1 MVREHTGA
9 VWIHAASTP
18 VPRRSRARTAILRQR
33 LSAARV
39 GACWLLRIPAGASF
53 GRQLSHAR
61 LPRRL
66 LELVVAHGVQYLLW
80 LLSWWMVGRAALEG
94 RLDRGWLLAW
104 ALLLV
109 TLVPFQLLVTWLQ
122 GRLAIGVGALL
133 KRRLLAGA
141 LRLEPEEVRKQG
153 AGQHLGRVIESEIL
167 ESLALTGGFLGLV
180 SAIEL
185 LLAAAV
191 LAAGAGGGQHALLLA
206 AWTAVSLLLCS
217 RYLRQRRDWTEAR
230 LEMTH
235 DLVER
240 MVGYRTRLAQEERR
254 RWHDAEDQ
262 ALERYLEVSRTMD
275 RTAALVAA
283 LVPRG
288 WLVLGVL
295 GLSPAF
301 LSGRGSS
308 AALAVAIGGVLL
320 AYRALRRLA
329 AGLTHLAGAAI
340 TWKQVAP
347 LFRAAARP
355 EAVGLPALVH
365 APRSASP
372 SNGHGRRLLEAH
384 NVVFRY
390 GGRSEPVLRGCSL
403 QISAGERLLVE
414 GASGG
419 GKSTLAAL
427 LSGLRPPESGLVLL
441 GGLDRHSL
449 GADGWRRRVVS
460 APQFHENHVLTGTFA
475 FNALMGRDW
484 PAKLE
489 DSVETEAVC
498 RGLGL
503 GDLLDRMPAGL
514 LQMVGETGW
523 QLSHG
528 ERSRLYIARAL
539 LQGADVILLDESF
552 ASLDPEN
559 LQRALQYVLDRAD
572 TLLVIAHP

>member
-1 MVREHTGA
+1 
-9 VWIHAASTP
+9 
-18 VPRRSRARTAILRQR
+18 
-33 LSAARV
+33 LS
-39 GACWLLRIPAGASF
+39 
-53 GRQLSHAR
+53 QLK

-109 TLVPFQLLVTWLQ
+109 TLVPFQVLVTWLQ
-122 GRLAIGVGALL
+122 GRLAIGAGALL

-141 LRLEPEEVRKQG
+141 LRLEPEEVRNQG
-153 AGQHLGRVIESEIL
+153 AGQHLGRVMESEQM

-180 SAIEL
+180 AAIEL

-191 LAAGAGGGQHALLLA
+191 LAAGAGGGPHAVLLA
-206 AWTAVSLLLCS
+206 AWTAASLLLCA
-217 RYLRQRRDWTEAR
+217 RYLRQRGGWTEAR
-230 LEMTH
+230 LAMTH

-254 RWHDAEDQ
+254 YWHDAEDR
-262 ALERYLEVSRTMD
+262 ALERYLDVSRPMD

-288 WLVLGVL
+288 WLVLGLVGL
-295 GLSPAF
+295 GPSF
-301 LSGRGSS
+301 VSGRGSP

-347 LFRAAARP
+347 LFRAAARS
-355 EAVGLPALVH
+355 ETAGL
-365 APRSASP
+365 APLADAPCSASP
-372 SNGHGRRLLEAH
+372 TNGSGRRLMEAH
-384 NVVFRY
+384 NLVFRY
-390 GGRSEPVLRGCSL
+390 GGRGDPLLRGCSL
-403 QISAGERLLVE
+403 QIRAGERLLLE
-414 GASGG
+414 GASGA
-419 GKSTLAAL
+419 GKSTFASL
-427 LSGLRPPESGLVLL
+427 LSGLRHPESGLLLL

-449 GADGWRRRVVS
+449 GADGWRRRVVF

-475 FNALMGRDW
+475 FNALLGRDGTA
-484 PAKLE
+484 PDASARL
-489 DSVETEAVC
+489 EAVC

-503 GDLLDRMPAGL
+503 GELLDRMPAGL

-528 ERSRLYIARAL
+528 ERSRLYMARAL
-539 LQGADVILLDESF
+539 LQDADLVLLDESF
-552 ASLDPEN
+552 AALDPEN
-559 LQRALQYVLDRAD
+559 LERALRYVLERAN
-572 TLLVIAHP
+572 TLLVVAHP